1 MALIEAR
8 GLTKVYAMGDQTVH
22 ALRGVSLDI
31 AEGEFV
37 AIMGAS
43 GSGKSTLMNIL
54 GCLDLPTSGA
64 YHLAGEAVEG
74 MGSDQLASI
83 RNRRIGFVF
92 QQFNLLPRTSAL
104 ENVELPMVYSGVKS
118 AARRE
123 RALAALRKVG
133 LGERSRH
140 TPAELSGGQQQRV
153 AIARAL
159 VNDPQLILA
168 DEPTGALDSQT
179 SEDIMRLL
187 ADLNAHGM
195 TVVIVTH
202 EADIAAWA
210 RRKIV
215 FRDGMIVEDS
225 RSAEEVVIP
234 GSTRDPR
241 RPSVDAWI
249 AEPAPDLIRGQARN
263 DKLRDTQAEAGEA
276 P

>member
-1 MALIEAR
+1 LSLGEPLLVAR
-8 GLTKVYAMGDQTVH
+8 DLLKTYTMGGQTVH

-31 AEGEFV
+31 AEGDFV

-54 GCLDLPTSGA
+54 GCLDKPSSGS
-64 YHLAGEAVEG
+64 YRLAGEAVDAMEP
-74 MGSDQLASI
+74 DALASI

-104 ENVELPMVYSGVKS
+104 ENVELPMVYANVPPPE
-118 AARRE
+118 RHQ
-123 RALAALRKVG
+123 RALRSLQRVG
-133 LGERSRH
+133 LGERCDH

-159 VNDPQLILA
+159 VNNPQLILA

-187 ADLNAHGM
+187 AELNAQGM
-195 TVVIVTH
+195 TVVLVTH

-210 RRKIV
+210 RRRLV
-215 FRDGMIVEDS
+215 FRDGHVLED
-225 RSAEEVVIP
+225 AVQVP
-234 GSTRDPR
+234 Y
-241 RPSVDAWI
+241 RP
-249 AEPAPDLIRGQARN
+249 PAVTHA
-263 DKLRDTQAEAGEA
+263 AA
-276 P
+276 